1 MAQTITA
8 LVSFGI
14 PGLALYLFYQ
24 YGSDR
29 LGFSFSQI
37 GPVLSGFI
45 AILFILVFGGLIFYA
60 LYKFNVPSQPAS
72 VSHGGEL
79 RNLVAQLEKD
89 TNAHLSIQLKG
100 SDQDQ
105 ASLGKLF
112 FLDTTAPT
120 YATLIDKLCASK
132 QQCIGCTKSATG
144 DITVVSITKVG
155 NIEPKC
161 MDEGEPV
168 YCCTSS

>member
-1 MAQTITA
+1 MAQIVTA

-37 GPVLSGFI
+37 GPVFSGLI
-45 AILFILVFGGLIFYA
+45 AVLFILVFGGLIFYA
-60 LYKFNVPSQPAS
+60 LYKFSAPSPPRS
-72 VSHGGEL
+72 VSHSGEL

-89 TNAHLSIQLKG
+89 KNAHLSIQLQG

-105 ASLGKLF
+105 ALLGKLF
-112 FLDTTAPT
+112 FLDTSAPT
-120 YATLIDKLCASK
+120 YAALIDKLCASK
-132 QQCIGCTKSATG
+132 SQCMECKKSQNG
-144 DITVVSITKVG
+144 DITVVSTTKVG

-161 MDEGEPV
+161 LDEGQLV